1 MAGIRTGVATQ
12 ISEYEQRAI
21 FTHCYGHALKL
32 IAAADTMRQ
41 SKVLCCALDT
51 VGEISRLL
59 KYSPH
64 RDTLFESIKS
74 DIAPG
79 VPGFRTL
86 CPTRWTTKAVSLQSV
101 IDNYDVF
108 QELWLKPKM

>member
-1 MAGIRTGVATQ
+1 MAGIRTGVVTQ

-21 FTHCYGHALKL
+21 FTHCYGHALNL
-32 IAAADTMRQ
+32 PAADTMRQ

-59 KYSPH
+59 KYSPC

-74 DIAPG
+74 DIVPG
-79 VPGFRTL
+79 VPGF
-86 CPTRWTTKAVSLQSV
+86 
-101 IDNYDVF
+101 
-108 QELWLKPKM
+108 